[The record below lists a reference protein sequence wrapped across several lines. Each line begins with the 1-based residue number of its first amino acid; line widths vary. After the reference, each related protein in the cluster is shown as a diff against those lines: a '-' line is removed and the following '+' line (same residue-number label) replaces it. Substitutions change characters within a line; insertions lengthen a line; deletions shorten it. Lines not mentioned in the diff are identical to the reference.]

1 MKYLLSTI
9 MILATALSVDAQEY
23 KIAHNGGKLI
33 LVNVNNVEI
42 TAYDGSEVIINAA
55 VERNEEEAERAKGL
69 KAINSLGLD
78 DNTGLGLSVQKEDGN
93 VIVTQIGD
101 MHEDGEYTIQLPK
114 SMALDYSHNTY
125 NSEHLLI
132 SGVTKEIIVST
143 NYTNVELDNVTGP
156 MSVKTVYGSIDAAF
170 TSLNQESSVSLNS
183 VYSHVDVT
191 VPGSSKANLKLKTP
205 YGQIYTDMDINVTA
219 GEDGMKNV
227 SSKRVSG
234 TINGGGV
241 DFIIQSGY
249 DNIYLRKK

>member
-9 MILATALSVDAQEY
+9 LIVAAVLSVNAQEY
-23 KIAHNGGKLI
+23 KVAHNGGKLI
-33 LVNVNNVEI
+33 LRNVNNVEI
-42 TAYDGSEVIINAA
+42 TASDGSEVVINAEI
-55 VERNEEEAERAKGL
+55 ERDEEDAERAKGL

-78 DNTGLGLSVQKEDGN
+78 DNTGLGLSLQKEEGN
-93 VIVTQIGD
+93 IVITQIGD
-101 MHEDGEYTIQLPK
+101 MHEQGSYVIQLPK
-114 SMALDYSHNTY
+114 SMAVDYSHNTY
-125 NSEHLLI
+125 NSELLHI
-132 SGVTKEIIVST
+132 AGVSQEIIVST
-143 NYTNVELDNVTGP
+143 NYTNIELENVTGP

-170 TSLNQESSVSLNS
+170 SSLNQTSSVSLNS

-191 VPGSSKANLKLKTP
+191 VPSSSKANLKLKTP
-205 YGQIYTDMDINVTA
+205 YGQIYTDMDINVSA

-227 SSKRVSG
+227 SSKKVAG